1 MRPAVWIHNSRAVP
15 GRLRRKHAV
24 VLDHLAVDVAR
35 ADARWRR
42 EGRVCPA
49 GAVPAIATG
58 VAPEMVMLLG
68 LARRTARKSR
78 KHHYFTGRWGAQS
91 LWPDTPN
98 TDMNSA
104 GSTPPL

>member
-24 VLDHLAVDVAR
+24 VLDHLTIDVAR
-35 ADARWRR
+35 ADARRRR

-68 LARRTARKSR
+68 LARRTARK
-78 KHHYFTGRWGAQS
+78 
-91 LWPDTPN
+91 
-98 TDMNSA
+98 
-104 GSTPPL
+104 